1 MRTSAYLRSKL
12 ACVGRVFTVALRWRF
27 GVRFAGCTLFTALL
41 LHTTCLTTY
50 AQIWGLKG
58 PDTGRSTP
66 RRWILFWFRENGS
79 GIFLVGDLTLNG
91 SPVKIDALASS
102 PQYGLLAFQMDG
114 DLYQYTGS
122 NSRLVRVNPQT
133 AQVSVIGDWLSR
145 RTIVGAAFDAS
156 DRLWAVDTQQ
166 DQLLRIDPNSGAI
179 LQSIPITLGGNRFDL
194 HAFGT
199 DIAFDI
205 YGNAYICDP
214 ITQSPYGTKFY
225 RLDMA
230 TGAAT
235 LLHTDQVV
243 VPGCGGV
250 APGPAVVGMAFSRA
264 APPDRLFVAENNGCD
279 DIWYYDINSN
289 WNRVYLYDAW
299 SGPYGG
305 YNAGV
310 GDLAT
315 YIGCVE
321 HNGDVDASGCV
332 DDADLL
338 SVLFGFG
345 STGSYL
351 GRVDVNCDGIV
362 DDADLLIVLFNF
374 GSGC

>member
-1 MRTSAYLRSKL
+1 
-12 ACVGRVFTVALRWRF
+12 
-27 GVRFAGCTLFTALL
+27 
-41 LHTTCLTTY
+41 
-50 AQIWGLKG
+50 
-58 PDTGRSTP
+58 
-66 RRWILFWFRENGS
+66 
-79 GIFLVGDLTLNG
+79 
-91 SPVKIDALASS
+91 
-102 PQYGLLAFQMDG
+102 MDG

-133 AQVSVIGDWLSR
+133 AQVSVIGDWLSG

-179 LQSIPITLGGNRFDL
+179 LQSIPITLGGNRLDL
-194 HAFGT
+194 NAPGAT

-205 YGNAYICDP
+205 YGNAYICDT
-214 ITQSPYGTKFY
+214 ILQSPQGTKFY

-235 LLHTDQVV
+235 LLHTDQVE
-243 VPGCGGV
+243 VPRCGGGLS
-250 APGPAVVGMAFSRA
+250 GPSVVGMAFSRA

-299 SGPYGG
+299 SAPYGG
-305 YNAGV
+305 YNAGL
-310 GDLAT
+310 GDLAS

-351 GRVDVNCDGIV
+351 GRADVNCDGIV

>member
-1 MRTSAYLRSKL
+1 MRTSAYLRSKV

-58 PDTGRSTP
+58 PDTGRYTP
-66 RRWILFWFRENGS
+66 RRWILFWFREDGS

-133 AQVSVIGDWLSR
+133 AQVSVIGDWLSG

-179 LQSIPITLGGNRFDL
+179 LQSIPITLGGNRLDL
-194 HAFGT
+194 HAPGAT

-205 YGNAYICDP
+205 YGNAYICDT
-214 ITQSPYGTKFY
+214 ITAISP
-225 RLDMA
+225 RDE
-230 TGAAT
+230 
-235 LLHTDQVV
+235 V
-243 VPGCGGV
+243 
-250 APGPAVVGMAFSRA
+250 
-264 APPDRLFVAENNGCD
+264 
-279 DIWYYDINSN
+279 
-289 WNRVYLYDAW
+289 
-299 SGPYGG
+299 
-305 YNAGV
+305 
-310 GDLAT
+310 
-315 YIGCVE
+315 
-321 HNGDVDASGCV
+321 
-332 DDADLL
+332 L
-338 SVLFGFG
+338 S
-345 STGSYL
+345 
-351 GRVDVNCDGIV
+351 
-362 DDADLLIVLFNF
+362 A
-374 GSGC
+374 